1 MENPQVNEG
10 ESLTMHSNNHDSAG
24 VTDQREEDDDDG
36 DEDDVSERAGH
47 PSLFCHDGES
57 VACQQPG
64 DGNMRKQGSDWLPQ
78 DSS

>member
-24 VTDQREEDDDDG
+24 VTDQREEDDDG

>member
-24 VTDQREEDDDDG
+24 VTDQREEDDDG
-36 DEDDVSERAGH
+36 DDDDVSERAGH

>member
-10 ESLTMHSNNHDSAG
+10 ERLTMHSNNDSAG
-24 VTDQREEDDDDG
+24 VTDQREEDDDG

-47 PSLFCHDGES
+47 PSLFCHDGEC

>member
-1 MENPQVNEG
+1 METPQVNEG
-10 ESLTMHSNNHDSAG
+10 ESLTMHGNNDSAG
-24 VTDQREEDDDDG
+24 VTDQREEDDDG